1 MNDQSAYF
9 NSIDNIEIRFDSQPY
24 VLDIYQELQDLKI
37 TNGNYKIAINFFE
50 NLIGE
55 YDQQH
60 LRIDEISPDRTEI
73 RLKAIDVNDSNFI
86 TQISNYIET
95 VNQTSTIGYFQTYL
109 LNFSRNQCVQFVNS
123 VVIGEYLYV
132 KLYEPL
138 PESIETNFRCWVV
151 KELKPTYI
159 DNINYLSTDLYF
171 Q

>member
-1 MNDQSAYF
+1 MILYNYKKVNSNFISTVEFHLYSGDVWVGGQHKSQSLPNTPVYF
-9 NSIDNIEIRFDSQPY
+9 NSIDNSEIRFDSQPY

-37 TNGNYKIAINFFE
+37 TNGNYKIAVNFFE

-109 LNFSRNQCVQFVNS
+109 
-123 VVIGEYLYV
+123 
-132 KLYEPL
+132 
-138 PESIETNFRCWVV
+138 
-151 KELKPTYI
+151 
-159 DNINYLSTDLYF
+159 
-171 Q
+171 